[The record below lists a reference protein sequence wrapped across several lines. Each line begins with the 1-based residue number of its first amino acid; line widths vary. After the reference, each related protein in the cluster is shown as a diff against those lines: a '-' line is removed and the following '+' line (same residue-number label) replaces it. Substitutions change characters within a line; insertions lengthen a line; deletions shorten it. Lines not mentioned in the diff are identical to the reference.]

1 MTNNSSIYNQ
11 FGKTIFITGANSG
24 IGFYSVIKF
33 LETKN
38 YLYVPIRSKIRKDSF
53 INDLKI
59 FYSESYLEKYLRII
73 SDIDLGNLED
83 ISNLEKFFINESI
96 KFDIFILN
104 AGLQYTGALYP
115 KVSKQGIELT
125 FAVNHLA
132 HFYITNLLNS
142 IIKDSP

>member
-1 MTNNSSIYNQ
+1 MNNNSSIFNQ

-53 INDLKI
+53 INELRN
-59 FYSESYLEKYLRII
+59 FYSESYLEKYLIII
-73 SDIDLGNLED
+73 SDIDLGDLEN
-83 ISNLEKFFINESI
+83 ISNLEKLLVSKSI

-125 FAVNHLA
+125 FAVNHLC
-132 HFYITNLLNS
+132 LLYTS
-142 IIKDSP
+142 PSPRDSV

>member
-1 MTNNSSIYNQ
+1 MTNYSSIFNQ

-59 FYSESYLEKYLRII
+59 FYSESYLKKYLKII
-73 SDIDLGNLED
+73 SDIDLGLSL
-83 ISNLEKFFINESI
+83 IHI
-96 KFDIFILN
+96 
-104 AGLQYTGALYP
+104 
-115 KVSKQGIELT
+115 
-125 FAVNHLA
+125 
-132 HFYITNLLNS
+132 
-142 IIKDSP
+142 